1 MNLELFLQT
10 IYNSAVLLSISLIYE
25 MSAAFTNK
33 VKYQKLISGLI
44 IGFIG
49 MIIMSI
55 PYVVQEGFILDTRSI
70 LIGLTGL
77 YFSPMTTLTA
87 AAVMA
92 GYRLY
97 LGGSAALTGIL
108 VIGVSSAIGIF
119 SKRYFAQKETAFNWK
134 NAYVFGLLLH
144 IAMLAAMMTL
154 PQRMDIE
161 ILSMI
166 TVPVLLI
173 YPFTTVLLSRLIH
186 DRKQQKI
193 SLELIKEAEE
203 KYKSLFNNHHT
214 VMMIVDPETGRIM
227 DSNPAASEF
236 YGYSSEVLK
245 TMKTSD
251 LNTLPLEEIKQHMH
265 KAKLNKKNSF
275 IFKHKKSSGELV
287 DVEVYSGAIQIQ
299 GETLLYT
306 IIHDIG
312 DRLKAETDLIDS
324 VERFRLLVE
333 NSPDAIFIQTYGC
346 FTYVNEATLKLYG
359 ASVPEDLIGKRVVDY
374 VHADHKEAVKQR
386 IHELNLNQKAVPL
399 KEEVLLKLDGTPAY
413 TEVASVPVKY
423 NGTIGA
429 IVFARDISERST
441 NQQKQLEIESQ
452 LRQQQKLEA
461 IGTLAGGVAHEI
473 NNPINGIINYAQ
485 LLTDELETLSLPSIY
500 AKEIIHESQRISEIV
515 RNLLQFSRYEKQS
528 HSFAS
533 VYDIIYH
540 TTSLIKTVIRKDQIK
555 FNIYLDEGLPDIKC
569 RSQQIQQVLM
579 NLLTNAR
586 DALNEKYPGYHE
598 DKMMTL
604 ACRQFESEG
613 RRWLK
618 ITVEDHGNGIPPE
631 LQSKIFEPFFSTKPK
646 DIGTGLGLSISYGIV
661 KEHHGDLSFDTEQG
675 KMTRFVLDLPVD
687 NGWRIDGKD
696 ETEDA
701 AVTDDTADTTYDEG
715 ATA

>member
-10 IYNSAVLLSISLIYE
+10 VYNSAVLLSISLIYE
-25 MSAAFTNK
+25 MSSSFTSK
-33 VKYQKLISGLI
+33 AKFQKLISGLI
-44 IGFIG
+44 VGFIG

-55 PYVVQEGFILDTRSI
+55 PYVVREGFILDTRSI

-77 YFSPMTTLTA
+77 YFSPLTTITA
-87 AAVMA
+87 AAIMA
-92 GYRLY
+92 GYRIF
-97 LGGSAALTGIL
+97 LGGSAAFTGVL
-108 VIGVSSAIGIF
+108 VIGISAAIGIL
-119 SKRYFAQKETAFNWK
+119 SKKYFTPKGADFNWK
-134 NAYVFGLLLH
+134 KAYGFGILLH
-144 IAMLAAMMTL
+144 IAMLAAMTSL
-154 PQRMDIE
+154 PQKIDTE
-161 ILSMI
+161 ILKKI
-166 TVPVLLI
+166 TFPVLLI
-173 YPFTTVLLSRLIH
+173 YPFTTVLLSKLIH

-214 VMMIVDPETGRIM
+214 IMLIVDPESGKIV

-236 YGYSSEVLK
+236 YGYPSDILK
-245 TMKTSD
+245 TMQVTD
-251 LNTLPLEEIKQHMH
+251 LNTLSVEELKIQMQ

-275 IFKHKKSSGELV
+275 IFKHKKSSGELA
-287 DVEVYSGAIQIQ
+287 DVEIYSGAIQIQ
-299 GETLLYT
+299 GRTMLYS
-306 IIHDIG
+306 IVHDIG
-312 DRLKAETDLIDS
+312 DRLKAEAELLDS

-333 NSPDAIFIQTYGC
+333 SSPDAIFIQTHGC
-346 FTYVNEATLKLYG
+346 FTYVNEAALKLFG
-359 ASVPEDLIGKRVVDY
+359 AKTPEDLIGKRIVDQ
-374 VHADHKEAVKQR
+374 VHEDHKEAVRQR
-386 IHELNLNQKAVPL
+386 IHELNFNQKAVPMR
-399 KEEVLLKLDGTPAY
+399 EEVLLKLDGSPAF

-429 IVFARDISERST
+429 IVFARDISERRV
-441 NQQKQLEIESQ
+441 NQQKQMEIESQ

-485 LLTDELETLSLPSIY
+485 LLTEELETLSLPSEY
-500 AKEIIHESQRISEIV
+500 AKEIIHESKRISEIV

-533 VYDIIYH
+533 VYDIINH

-555 FNIYLDEGLPDIKC
+555 FQIRLEEALPDIKC

-598 DKMMTL
+598 DKVMSL
-604 ACRQFESEG
+604 ACQQFENDG

-618 ITVEDHGNGIPPE
+618 ITIEDHGSGIPPE

-661 KEHHGDLSFDTEQG
+661 KEHHGDLSFDTDLG

-687 NGWRIDGKD
+687 NGWRIDD
-696 ETEDA
+696 MA
-701 AVTDDTADTTYDEG
+701 QNEG
-715 ATA
+715 ASA